1 MAKRI
6 QRTEKRQST
15 RIHKISE
22 QKPTRYYSSKQE
34 QSIAKQFDGNQT
46 KNSGATMFIKGD
58 VSLDN
63 FLIEAKTKT
72 THSKSITIHKEWIDK
87 NKQEAIFMGKPY
99 SAIAFN
105 FGPDEENHYIID
117 SELFEILIKS
127 TQEL

>member
-15 RIHKISE
+15 RINKISE

-34 QSIAKQFDGNQT
+34 QSIAKQFNGNQT